1 MKNCNK
7 WLSALMLVSVLM
19 LSAIGVSAQILP
31 NTEPKDGGY
40 GMEMPTDDV
49 LPHDGNLPDKTEE
62 MMPRVDNGVIH
73 DGAAKDGRVRDG
85 ENIVE
90 EVTDSG
96 ISGTVWGVII
106 AVGIAALAVL
116 FIFLLMPRE
125 KEKSGDRR
133 RD

>member
-1 MKNCNK
+1 MKNCKK

-31 NTEPKDGGY
+31 NTDQKGSGY
-40 GMEMPTDDV
+40 GMEMPSNDV
-49 LPHDGNLPDKTEE
+49 LPNDGNLPDKVED
-62 MMPRVDNGVIH
+62 MMPHVDDGVIR

-85 ENIVE
+85 ETIVE
-90 EVTDSG
+90 EATDGG

-133 RD
+133 HD